1 MSRNTAQDEAEI
13 RQLVEDWNTALAARD
28 LDGIVARYTDTSV
41 LYDLRSGGKVVGKAA
56 MRALW
61 EKCLP
66 YFPERF
72 ASHHTDVSV
81 HVAGDAAFLH
91 GLHYFT
97 SEPAGHACTQS
108 THRVTAGYVR
118 LGGVWHIQHEHVSLP
133 FDPMSGKVIALGRT
147 GEALDPAQG
156 CAAKIEGAASP
167 VPEALLTQPITPHL
181 VVKDGHK
188 ALAFYAEALG
198 AKILTQLDGP
208 NGLLMHA
215 TLEINGARVMLSDEF
230 PGCGSP
236 SPQTLGGT
244 SIVTHLV
251 VSDCD
256 AGMFRAEAAGAKVIM
271 PAADMFWGDRYGQI
285 EDPFGHRWSF
295 GQPKKAM
302 TPEEMAEAMKAM
314 SGAGCG

>member
-1 MSRNTAQDEAEI
+1 MTQTMSKDEAEI

-41 LYDLRSGGKVVGKAA
+41 LYDLCAGGKIVGKAA

-72 ASHHTDVSV
+72 ASHHTDMSV

-91 GLHYFT
+91 ALHYFT
-97 SEPAGHACTQS
+97 SEPEGHPCTHS

-118 LGGVWHIQHEHVSLP
+118 IGGQWFIQHEHVSLP
-133 FDPMSGKVIALGRT
+133 FDPMSGKVILLDRK
-147 GEALDPAQG
+147 GEAQNPAMG
-156 CAAKIEGAASP
+156 CEAKNDLAAHP
-167 VPEALLTQPITPHL
+167 VPEALLMQPITPHL
-181 VVKDGHK
+181 VVKGGHK
-188 ALAFYAEALG
+188 ALGFYAAALG
-198 AKILTQLDGP
+198 AKTLTQLDGP

-230 PGCGSP
+230 PGQGNASP
-236 SPQTLGGT
+236 LALGGT
-244 SIVTHLV
+244 PIVTHLV
-251 VSDCD
+251 VQDCD
-256 AGMFRAEAAGAKVIM
+256 AAVHRAQTAGAKVIV
-271 PAADMFWGDRYGQI
+271 PAADMFWGDRYGQV

-295 GQPKKAM
+295 GQPKRAV
-302 TPEEMAEAMKAM
+302 TPAEMAEAMKAM
-314 SGAGCG
+314 GAPGCG